1 MTDRSPDPAGSSV
14 NLEPEWLAALGAEFS
29 QPYMAELKAFLV
41 AERAAHTVYPPGRD
55 MFNAFWCT
63 PLSRVRVV
71 ILGQDPYHG
80 PNQAHGLCFSVRR
93 GVPPPPSLV
102 NIFQELR
109 DDVGMPRPKHGEL
122 THWAQQGVMLLNTVL
137 SVRAAQAASH
147 QGKGWERF
155 TDRVIET
162 LNRDREGLVFVL
174 WGSPAGKKASM
185 IDGRR
190 HLILTAPHPS
200 PLSAHRG
207 FFGCRHFSRINE
219 HLVRRG
225 GAPIDWSL
233 PE

>member
-14 NLEPEWLAALGAEFS
+14 NLEPEWLAALGSEFA

-55 MFNAFWCT
+55 MFNAFWYT

-122 THWAQQGVMLLNTVL
+122 THWAQQGVMLLNTSL
-137 SVRAAQAASH
+137 SVRAGQAASH

-155 TDRVIET
+155 TDRVIEI

-174 WGSPAGKKASM
+174 WGSPAGKKAGM

-190 HLILTAPHPS
+190 HLM
-200 PLSAHRG
+200 LSAHRG

-219 HLVRRG
+219 HLVQRG